1 VISDAVVAVI
11 ASLPYAERAAVA
23 GLRHLGARRDG
34 HAVTT
39 APEETPDVTS
49 VTLSDRQRLALLAL
63 DELGTAVR
71 GIDLAD
77 RMSVLGMETSVGA
90 AHTAANGLARKGLAV
105 KRASDGGLIR
115 YQITEAGRSFAG
127 QLRSTS

>member
-39 APEETPDVTS
+39 APEETPEVTS
-49 VTLSDRQRLALLAL
+49 VTLTERQRSALLAL
-63 DELGTAVR
+63 DQIGTAVR
-71 GIDLAD
+71 GIDLAG
-77 RMSVLGMETSVGA
+77 RMTVLGMETSPGA

-105 KRASDGGLIR
+105 KRACSGGLVR
-115 YQITEAGRSFAG
+115 YQVTEAGRTFAG
-127 QLRSTS
+127 QLRSAS